1 MVYSGMLIEFSEVH
15 ISEMDIFDNMDE
27 SRQQSLADCINST
40 VIIYFRDMSK
50 ERMWNTFIHLLIK
63 ISNEHPDIELD
74 AHKLRKPFVGFYNK
88 VSESLKDVSHPY
100 DTEEVIATEFIEC
113 LLANRFVEDVD

>member
-1 MVYSGMLIEFSEVH
+1 MVYKGLLIEFSESH
-15 ISEMDIFDNMDE
+15 ISEMDIFDNIDE
-27 SRQQSLADCINST
+27 SRQQSLADCINAT
-40 VIIYFRDMSK
+40 YMMYLEDMSK
-50 ERMWNTFIHLLIK
+50 ERMWNTFIHLILK

-74 AHKLRKPFVGFYNK
+74 AHRLKKPFVGFYGK

-113 LLANRFVEDVD
+113 LLANKFIEDVD